1 MEVYELELFQIY
13 IIILSFY
20 LHGLRQ
26 LSAVRLEVHI

>member
-1 MEVYELELFQIY
+1 MEYMNWIQIY